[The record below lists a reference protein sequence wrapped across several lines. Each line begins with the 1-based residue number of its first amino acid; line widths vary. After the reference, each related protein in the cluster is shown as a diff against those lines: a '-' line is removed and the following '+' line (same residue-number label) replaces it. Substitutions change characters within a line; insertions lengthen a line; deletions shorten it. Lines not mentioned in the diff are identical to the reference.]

1 MPSYTIAVMAWSRQA
16 CLDQRQTVQQRRS
29 SSTQLR
35 LDVDDRVRHRAGGYV
50 TEAPRGRAARA
61 RGCT

>member
-35 LDVDDRVRHRAGGYV
+35 LDVDDRVRHRAGAGD
-50 TEAPRGRAARA
+50 
-61 RGCT
+61 